1 MNIVLMSCSSGNL
14 TSLQGYIKTT
24 YDELVSIFGKPK
36 YGPNDGGDKVTC
48 EWAVNIFYLDE
59 NEDEQMET
67 VTIYDWNQYNTPF
80 GEYRW
85 HIGGLDSNAVA
96 VVTAAMN
103 KEAVYA

>member
-1 MNIVLMSCSSGNL
+1 MNIVAMSESNANFTC
-14 TSLQGYIKTT
+14 LQGYVKTT
-24 YDELVSIFGKPK
+24 YDELVTVFGSPK

-80 GEYRW
+80 NEYRW
-85 HIGGLDSNAVA
+85 HIGGFDSNAVA

>member
-1 MNIVLMSCSSGNL
+1 MNIVNMSESNANS

-48 EWAVNIFYLDE
+48 EWAIDVSYVDE
-59 NEDEQMET
+59 SGDEKTET
-67 VTIYDWNQYNTPF
+67 VTIYDWKQYNTPF
-80 GEYRW
+80 NEYRW
-85 HIGGLDSNAVA
+85 HIGGFDSNAVA

>member
-1 MNIVLMSCSSGNL
+1 MKIVHMTEADCTG
-14 TSLQGYIKTT
+14 THLQGYIKTT
-24 YDELVSIFGKPK
+24 YDKIVEVFGAPK

-67 VTIYDWNQYNTPF
+67 VTIYDWKQYNTPF

-103 KEAVYA
+103 MEAVYA